1 MNPSTALARVLV
13 DELINGGVTD
23 AVLAPGSRN
32 APLSIALFDADSSG
46 RLRLHVRI
54 DERTAGFLAVGLA
67 RSTGRPVPVVTTS
80 GTAVAN
86 LHPAVL
92 EAHHGGV
99 PLLVLS
105 ADRPPALR
113 DVGANQVVDQ
123 RGLFGPALRFWH
135 EFGVAADKPGQ
146 NALWR
151 SMVCRALAHTRG
163 AGTGFAG
170 PVQLNIPLVEPLL
183 PDDEAAWSEPLD
195 PRTAVN
201 GRPTPWTVIDT
212 AAPDE
217 VLSGVDVPLGRVP
230 MIPAPAEGERV
241 LFLGDLTHPA
251 AGPLAALGHV
261 VISEAGG
268 AAGSAVVSAGMHLLA
283 VPGFLEPALPD
294 RVVVL
299 GRPTMYRQI
308 SALLADSMI
317 EVDMLASPFGY
328 ADPTGKARRVAPVL
342 APLAGPGDTEFVHVW
357 RYAQAVARQQVAAQI
372 DAMDIAN
379 SPRLA
384 AELVALLPD
393 GATLV
398 LGSSQPPRDVGLA
411 AAPRDGLRLIANRG
425 VAGID
430 GTVSTAIGVALGTD
444 PSAGPTVAL
453 MGDLTFL
460 HDMTGLV
467 IGPHEPRPDLTIVVS
482 NNGGGGI
489 FHTLEPGEPL
499 HARAFERVF
508 GTPHDVQLGGL
519 VEAAGWEHVFVSSAD
534 ELADAVVD
542 PSGIRV
548 VEVPT
553 ARTDLREV
561 HQRIRSAVSAA
572 VRG

>member
-1 MNPSTALARVLV
+1 MNPSTACAAVLV
-13 DELINGGVTD
+13 DELIAGGVTE
-23 AVLAPGSRN
+23 AVLSPGSRN
-32 APLSIALFDADSSG
+32 APLSIALFEADAAG

-67 RSTGRPVPVVTTS
+67 RSSGRPAVVVTTS

-99 PLLVLS
+99 PLVVIS
-105 ADRPPALR
+105 ADRPPELR
-113 DVGANQVVDQ
+113 DVGANQVIDQ
-123 RGLFGPALRFWH
+123 RSVFGAALRFWH
-135 EFGVAADKPGQ
+135 EFGVAANRPGQ
-146 NALWR
+146 NAVWR
-151 SMVCRALAHTRG
+151 SMVCRALAHSLG

-170 PVQLNIPLVEPLL
+170 PVQLNLPLVEPLL
-183 PDDEAAWSEPLD
+183 PDGTPSGWPEPLD
-195 PRTAVN
+195 
-201 GRPTPWTVIDT
+201 GRLDRDGRLGPWTVIDT

-217 VLSGVDVPLGRVP
+217 VLAGVEIPDGGVP

-268 AAGSAVVSAGMHLLA
+268 AAGSAVISAGLHLLA

-299 GRPTMYRQI
+299 GRPTLYRQI

-317 EVDMLASPFGY
+317 SVDVLASPAGY
-328 ADPTGKARRVAPVL
+328 GDPTGKARRVAPVL
-342 APLAGPGDTEFVHVW
+342 APLSGPGDTEFVQVW
-357 RYAQAVARQQVAAQI
+357 RAAQAIAAEQVAALVG
-372 DAMDIAN
+372 DMDIGC

-384 AELVALLPD
+384 AELVSQLPD

-398 LGSSQPPRDVGLA
+398 LGSSQPPRDVGLSS
-411 AAPRDGLRLIANRG
+411 APRDGLRLVANRG

-430 GTVSTAIGVALGTD
+430 GTISTAIGVALGAD
-444 PSAGPTVAL
+444 QQATVAL

-467 IGPHEPRPDLTIVVS
+467 IGPHEPRPELTIVVS

-508 GTPHDVQLGGL
+508 GTPHDVELAGL
-519 VEAAGWEHVFVSSAD
+519 VEAAGWEHVFVSSHD
-534 ELADAVVD
+534 ELHDALVD
-542 PSGIRV
+542 PGGIRV

-553 ARTDLREV
+553 SRTDLREI
-561 HQRIRSAVSAA
+561 HGRIRAAVSRA